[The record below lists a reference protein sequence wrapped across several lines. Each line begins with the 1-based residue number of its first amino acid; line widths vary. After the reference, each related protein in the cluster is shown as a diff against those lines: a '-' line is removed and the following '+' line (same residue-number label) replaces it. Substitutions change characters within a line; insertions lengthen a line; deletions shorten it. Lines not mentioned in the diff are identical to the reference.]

1 MLLKFFKNM
10 RKGFY
15 IFIIIISWFIVF
27 NKFTTGKTDIDNIEK
42 QIAGIN
48 SLIFEQFSLAH
59 SSILSNMIKKIYFY
73 IEGNINK
80 ELDQTIHNYI
90 KEKEVPINN
99 LRLLLE
105 KPFLKEDDTPS
116 VVNYYQKS
124 EKDDP

>member
-1 MLLKFFKNM
+1 M

-15 IFIIIISWFIVF
+15 IFIIIISWFLVF

-59 SSILSNMIKKIYFY
+59 SSILSNKVKKIYFY
-73 IEGNINK
+73 IAGNINK
-80 ELDQTIHNYI
+80 ELVQTIHNYI
-90 KEKEVPINN
+90 KEKIPINN

-105 KPFLKEDDTPS
+105 EPVLKEDDTPS

-124 EKDDP
+124 EIDNPKKLHKIF

>member
-1 MLLKFFKNM
+1 M

-59 SSILSNMIKKIYFY
+59 SSILSNKVKKIYFY

-80 ELDQTIHNYI
+80 ELVQTIHNYI
-90 KEKEVPINN
+90 KEKIPINN

-105 KPFLKEDDTPS
+105 EPVLKEDDTPS

-124 EKDDP
+124 EIDNPKKLHKIF

>member
-1 MLLKFFKNM
+1 M

-59 SSILSNMIKKIYFY
+59 SSILSNKVKKIYFY
-73 IEGNINK
+73 IAGNINK
-80 ELDQTIHNYI
+80 ELVQTIHNYI
-90 KEKEVPINN
+90 KEKIPINN

-105 KPFLKEDDTPS
+105 EPVLKEDDTPS

-124 EKDDP
+124 EIDNPKKLHKIF

>member
-1 MLLKFFKNM
+1 M

-48 SLIFEQFSLAH
+48 SLIFEQFSVAH
-59 SSILSNMIKKIYFY
+59 SSILSNKVKKIYFY
-73 IEGNINK
+73 IAGNINK
-80 ELDQTIHNYI
+80 ELVQTIHNYI
-90 KEKEVPINN
+90 KEKIPINN

-105 KPFLKEDDTPS
+105 EPVLKEDDTPS

-124 EKDDP
+124 EIDNPKKLHKIF

>member
-1 MLLKFFKNM
+1 MNNKKDIKFDSYVYN
-10 RKGFY
+10 
-15 IFIIIISWFIVF
+15 IF

-59 SSILSNMIKKIYFY
+59 SSILSNKVKKIYFY
-73 IEGNINK
+73 IAGNINK
-80 ELDQTIHNYI
+80 ELVQTIHNYI
-90 KEKEVPINN
+90 KEKTPINN

-105 KPFLKEDDTPS
+105 EPVLKEDDTPS

-124 EKDDP
+124 EIDNPKKLHKIFWTF